1 MKRLTTL
8 LLLLCCLPFMAM
20 AQDLNPGQ
28 QSQGLLESRNVT
40 VDYSTGIFHYQ
51 IPLYTLKSGDY
62 ELPISLRYTG
72 KGVKVSDNPGLVG
85 YNWTLDTGGIVTR
98 TVRGGIPDE
107 KPLYG
112 YLHFE
117 NDSIPLSEDATR
129 VNRHKRDGECDIF
142 TAVFGGKSVN
152 FIIRKDDNGNLYAE
166 PLERTDVKIE
176 CEGSRSFISGWTV
189 TDNDGTR
196 YNYMRTEWTCNLN
209 KQDEISFNG
218 LSNLEYVSSWHL
230 TSIEPVNSEAIMFEY
245 LGTETNSPL
254 TYQQRVTYHGES
266 YRTKYEYGRPMEV
279 PVYDFEAYK
288 ESFEEHIDVAMAAV
302 QNYDLQLQVEDQLM
316 IFEAG
321 NDWMQNPNYDFISE
335 ERMKN
340 HRVLGMG
347 DFSQVSEISE
357 DLLIKLQ
364 NLAMQYKNISYSAS
378 YHFEMAYNILLNC
391 IRGEIKV
398 LEFERTV
405 NGGIGYKIVSPIL
418 TSINSDGKV
427 LHFKYNSS

>member
-1 MKRLTTL
+1 
-8 LLLLCCLPFMAM
+8 MAM

-62 ELPISLRYTG
+62 ELPVSLRYTG

-85 YNWTLDTGGIVTR
+85 YNWTLDTGGVVTR
-98 TVRGGIPDE
+98 IVRGGIPDE
-107 KPLYG
+107 DYNYG
-112 YLHFE
+112 YLKFE
-117 NDSIPLSEDATR
+117 NDPTPLSEDATR

-152 FIIRKDDNGNLYAE
+152 FIIRKDNNGDLRAE

-230 TSIEPVNSEAIMFEY
+230 TSIEPVNSKAIEFKY
-245 LGTETNSPL
+245 LGTEAYSPL
-254 TYQQRVTYHGES
+254 TYQQRENFY
-266 YRTKYEYGRPMEV
+266 
-279 PVYDFEAYK
+279 
-288 ESFEEHIDVAMAAV
+288 
-302 QNYDLQLQVEDQLM
+302 
-316 IFEAG
+316 
-321 NDWMQNPNYDFISE
+321 
-335 ERMKN
+335 
-340 HRVLGMG
+340 
-347 DFSQVSEISE
+347 
-357 DLLIKLQ
+357 
-364 NLAMQYKNISYSAS
+364 
-378 YHFEMAYNILLNC
+378 
-391 IRGEIKV
+391 
-398 LEFERTV
+398 
-405 NGGIGYKIVSPIL
+405 
-418 TSINSDGKV
+418 
-427 LHFKYNSS
+427 YNS